1 VRVGVRGS
9 QMSADAGGGHTFER
23 EVFDE
28 LVLLAG
34 ESPHR
39 FVVLGGLRPSPD
51 VAGSSALLEY
61 RTVPWIGRR
70 LVRRLSGSSLEGE
83 LSHEGID
90 LVWNLGPSHPAT
102 DVPFLTVVW
111 DLQHRLQ
118 PFFPEVSAR
127 GEWERRERAYGVNLR
142 RAAGII
148 VGTEAGR
155 EEVTSF
161 FGVPR
166 GRIHVLPHPTPRFA
180 LDERPEA
187 PGILDR
193 FGLPGRFVLYPAQ
206 FWPHKNHVNLLLALR
221 ILRDQGLELDLA
233 LVGSDQGNAP
243 LVRQVAAGLGLESR
257 VHFLGFVTTG
267 ELVALYRQAACLAY
281 VSLFGPENLPPL
293 EAFALGCPVVAAN
306 VSGSEEQLGDAA
318 LRVDA
323 TDPDRLAEAIRR
335 AVEDE
340 GLRQGLVARGRARA
354 RQRTGRDFVRG
365 VFAILD
371 GLASSIRCWRPETDR

>member
-1 VRVGVRGS
+1 MRVGVRGS
-9 QMSADAGGGHTFER
+9 QMSADVGGGHTFER

-28 LVLLAG
+28 LARFAG

-39 FVVLGGLRPSPD
+39 FVALGGLRPSPE
-51 VAGSSALLEY
+51 VTENPANLEY
-61 RTVPWIGRR
+61 RELPGMGKR
-70 LVRRLSGSSLEGE
+70 LVRRLSGSSLEAE
-83 LSHEGID
+83 LSDEGID
-90 LVWNLGPSHPAT
+90 LVWNLGPSHPPT

-118 PFFPEVSAR
+118 PFFPEVSAG
-127 GEWERRERAYGVNLR
+127 GEWESRESQYRVNLR
-142 RAAGII
+142 RAAGVI

-155 EEVTSF
+155 NEVMSF
-161 FGVPR
+161 YGVPAS
-166 GRIHVLPHPTPRFA
+166 RIHVVPHPTPRFA
-180 LDERPEA
+180 LAAPAEA

-193 FGLPGRFVLYPAQ
+193 FALPERFVLYPAQ

-221 ILRDQGLELDLA
+221 ILRDQGVDLA
-233 LVGSDQGNAP
+233 LVLVGSDRGNAP
-243 LVRQVAAGLGLESR
+243 FVRHVAAELGLEPR

-267 ELVALYRQAACLAY
+267 ELVGLYRRAACLAY

-306 VSGSEEQLGDAA
+306 VSGSEEQFGDDA

-323 TDPDRLAEAIRR
+323 TDPDRLAEAIRNSI
-335 AVEDE
+335 EDT
-340 GLRQGLVARGRARA
+340 GLRQGLIARGRLRA
-354 RQRTGRDFVRG
+354 SQRTGREFVRG
-365 VFAILD
+365 VFGILD